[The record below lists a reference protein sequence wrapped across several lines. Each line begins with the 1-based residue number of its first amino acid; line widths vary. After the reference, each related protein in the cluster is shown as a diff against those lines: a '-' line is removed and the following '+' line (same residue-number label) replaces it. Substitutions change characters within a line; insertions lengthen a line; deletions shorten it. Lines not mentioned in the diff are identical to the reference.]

1 MTEGYRVLDQFL
13 ADQRQFQGLLSL
25 PNFDRSNRL
34 ALVDSQRASVLEL
47 GPCEVEGTGPLR
59 LSIKRSLAFA
69 QGQSVAVTGP
79 SGAGK
84 TTFLEVLAGLD
95 VSKRDLLSI
104 DSVPVSLLTGQA
116 HLDALR
122 YCPQQP
128 RFLEGSFEQSV
139 LFGSSASPILS
150 RAIRQLELDE
160 IVTTR
165 QVSENASNISG
176 GEAKRLSLLRL
187 INKPGKFNMFDEPS
201 ASIEPR
207 LTTPLWDLLF
217 DVFAGQGLIC
227 VTHDID
233 HLHRFDR
240 VIVMHDG
247 AIVEDGPWLD
257 LIDRPAIK
265 LLVDE
270 IRMQN

>member
-1 MTEGYRVLDQFL
+1 M
-13 ADQRQFQGLLSL
+13 
-25 PNFDRSNRL
+25 
-34 ALVDSQRASVLEL
+34 
-47 GPCEVEGTGPLR
+47 
-59 LSIKRSLAFA
+59 
-69 QGQSVAVTGP
+69 
-79 SGAGK
+79 
-84 TTFLEVLAGLD
+84 
-95 VSKRDLLSI
+95 
-104 DSVPVSLLTGQA
+104 
-116 HLDALR
+116 
-122 YCPQQP
+122 
-128 RFLEGSFEQSV
+128 
-139 LFGSSASPILS
+139 
-150 RAIRQLELDE
+150 ELDE

-165 QVSENASNISG
+165 QVRENASNISG

-227 VTHDID
+227 VTHDVD

-247 AIVEDGPWLD
+247 AIVEDGPWRD
-257 LIDRPAIK
+257 LIDRPAIR

-270 IRMQN
+270 IRMQK

>member
-1 MTEGYRVLDQFL
+1 M
-13 ADQRQFQGLLSL
+13 
-25 PNFDRSNRL
+25 
-34 ALVDSQRASVLEL
+34 
-47 GPCEVEGTGPLR
+47 
-59 LSIKRSLAFA
+59 
-69 QGQSVAVTGP
+69 
-79 SGAGK
+79 
-84 TTFLEVLAGLD
+84 
-95 VSKRDLLSI
+95 
-104 DSVPVSLLTGQA
+104 
-116 HLDALR
+116 R

-128 RFLEGSFEQSV
+128 RFLEGPFEKSV
-139 LFGSSASPILS
+139 LFGAETSPHLDQ
-150 RAIRQLELDE
+150 AIRKLQLQD
-160 IVTTR
+160 I
-165 QVSENASNISG
+165 VSERTISEHASNISG

-227 VTHDID
+227 VTHDVD

-247 AIVEDGPWLD
+247 AIVEDGPWRE